1 MDKEQ
6 TFEEVATYLRATHMA
21 KVIKRELIL
30 RREVALQL
38 LSEASEERE
47 VWKAVGK
54 IEVLDTLTYFF
65 GN

>member
-1 MDKEQ
+1 MDNEQ

-21 KVIKRELIL
+21 KVIERELIV
-30 RREVALQL
+30 RREIALQF

-54 IEVLDTLTYFF
+54 IEVLDTLALFF
-65 GN
+65 AD

>member
-21 KVIKRELIL
+21 KVIERELIE
-30 RREVALQL
+30 RREIALVL

-54 IEVLDTLTYFF
+54 IEVLDTLALFF
-65 GN
+65 AD

>member
-1 MDKEQ
+1 MDNEQ

-21 KVIKRELIL
+21 KVIERELIV
-30 RREVALQL
+30 RREIALQL

-54 IEVLDTLTYFF
+54 IEVLDTLALFF
-65 GN
+65 AD

>member
-1 MDKEQ
+1 MDNEQ

-21 KVIKRELIL
+21 KVIKRELIE
-30 RREVALQL
+30 RREFYLQF

-54 IEVLDTLTYFF
+54 IEVLDTLTHFF
-65 GN
+65 AD

>member
-1 MDKEQ
+1 MDNEQ

-30 RREVALQL
+30 RREVAMVALV
-38 LSEASEERE
+38 EATEERE
-47 VWKAVGK
+47 LWKQVGR
-54 IEVLDTLTYFF
+54 IEVLDNLTYFF

>member
-1 MDKEQ
+1 MDNEQ

-21 KVIKRELIL
+21 KVIKRELIE
-30 RREVALQL
+30 RREFYLQF

-54 IEVLDTLTYFF
+54 IEVLDTLAHFF
-65 GN
+65 AD